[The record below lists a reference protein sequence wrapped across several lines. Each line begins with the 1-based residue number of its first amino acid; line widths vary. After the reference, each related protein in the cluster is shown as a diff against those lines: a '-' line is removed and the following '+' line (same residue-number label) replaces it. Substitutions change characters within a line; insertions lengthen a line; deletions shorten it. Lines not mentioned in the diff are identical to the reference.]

1 MVNKMMGNCGTCLLG
16 KVLKCSYHKGENYLE
31 IVIDVWSLA
40 IPKVVLLL
48 GLKHMTAMTI
58 DMGFVVEV
66 QVKELLEKLIGAM
79 RIASLTFMETPAM
92 AAKKAESVG
101 KGTAKVNDGT
111 D

>member
-1 MVNKMMGNCGTCLLG
+1 MVKKMMGNYGTCLLG
-16 KVLKCSYHKGENYLE
+16 KVLKCSYYRGENYLE
-31 IVIDVWSLA
+31 IVVDVRSLA
-40 IPKVVLLL
+40 IPKAVLLL

-79 RIASLTFMETPAM
+79 RIASLTFTKTPVA
-92 AAKKAESVG
+92 AAKKVASVG
-101 KGTAKVNDGT
+101 KGTAKVNDWI